1 MENKFQHYKNKI
13 YSKNTR
19 YFRLMIKIKTEDIQK
34 SNSWPI
40 VEAKKILKERKKY
53 IDKKGKIILQTGYG
67 PSGLPHIGTFGEVA
81 RTSMIVNALNYLT
94 DLPKEIIT
102 FSDDLDGLRK
112 VPDNVPNKDVLNK
125 NLHKPLTNI
134 PDPFE
139 KFKSFGEHNN
149 EMLKKFLDK
158 FKFEYKF
165 MSSTNLYKSG
175 FFNSTLKKI
184 LDNYEGIMNIII
196 PTLGKERQKTY
207 SPFLPIC
214 IETGKVL
221 EIPIIEIDKKNS
233 SLIFDNNGKKLKA
246 SILDG
251 NCKLQ
256 WKVDWAMRWYTLDV
270 DFEMYGKDLIESAI
284 LSSKIIKLLGKNNPS
299 GFAYE
304 LFLDDKGEKISK
316 SKGNGVTIEE
326 WLNYA
331 SPESL
336 SLFMYQNPKRAKKLY
351 KEIVPKAVDEYLDL
365 IEKSKKQDARELLL
379 NPLWH
384 VHNGK
389 IPSEDNIMSFS
400 MLLNLVET
408 SNASSE
414 EILWKFVKNYKTNVA
429 KNNFP
434 IFNNLIKYS
443 IKYFNDVVKQNK
455 IYKKPNSL
463 EMKALLDL
471 ITKLENC
478 PDNMKP
484 EDIQTEIYT
493 VGKNNGY
500 KENLR
505 EWFKLIYEVVF
516 GVENGPRLGFFI
528 SFFGRKEMISLIKEK
543 IN

>member
-81 RTSMIVNALNYLT
+81 RTSMVVNALNYLT

-214 IETGKVL
+214 NETGKVL

-233 SLIFDNNGKKLKA
+233 SLVFDNNGKKLKA

-384 VHNGK
+384 VHNGN

-455 IYKKPNSL
+455 KYKKPNSL

-471 ITKLENC
+471 ISKLESC
-478 PDNMKP
+478 SDNMKP
-484 EDIQTEIYT
+484 EDIQTAIYT